1 MQNFQKEK
9 FKDIEIENGVIS
21 FQVSYSL
28 EDNRRK
34 IKVSGLRKA
43 KKNYFVFSNANVNR
57 K

>member
-28 EDNRRK
+28 EDNSRK

>member
-28 EDNRRK
+28 EDNSRK

-43 KKNYFVFSNANVNR
+43 KKNFFVFSNANVNR